1 MRKPIQINLND
12 FFDAAP
18 SVGSIDSLKIGVA
31 LSGGRDS
38 VVLVHVLKQ
47 SGAHIFAVNIE
58 HGIRGESSI
67 SDSRFVKDWCK
78 QQGVDLKAYCV
89 DAPMFCRQHGY
100 TLEQGA
106 RILRYEIF
114 DRLLQ
119 SGECDYIALAHHAGD
134 QTETIFL
141 RILRGTGIKGLV
153 GMRPISGRYIR
164 PLLDYSR
171 EDIDQ
176 YIAEH
181 SLNYVEDESNS
192 DSAYT
197 RNFIREQLAVI
208 RERFP
213 SLDEAAAR
221 LARNAQENESFIEG
235 LVPHPSIVGDEAH
248 IDVSVLD
255 NPLIAKKAVMLAANA
270 VGVYQDIEER
280 HFPIIFGLAAT
291 ENGKRIE
298 LPHGLSV
305 HKQDGALVFAVRNA
319 LDESVSNMD
328 EIPFGEGEFD
338 RFGICAV
345 MMDKP
350 PSSFVGAQY
359 IDVDKL
365 PDGAVFRL
373 RRDGDYICKFGG
385 GTKSLG
391 DFLTDKKIPLRKR
404 GELVVLVVGQEVYA
418 VVGVEISAKVALD
431 KDTKRIC
438 KLTLT
443 ENR

>member
-1 MRKPIQINLND
+1 MRKPIQINLNN
-12 FFDAAP
+12 FFDATP

-38 VVLVHVLKQ
+38 VALAHALKQ
-47 SGAHIFAVNIE
+47 SGARIFAVNIE
-58 HGIRGESSI
+58 HGIRGERSI
-67 SDSRFVKDWCK
+67 SDSSFVKDWCN
-78 QQGVDLKAYCV
+78 QQGIDLKAYSV
-89 DAPMFCRQHGY
+89 DAPMFCKQHGY

-171 EDIDQ
+171 ADIDQ

-181 SLNYVEDESNS
+181 SLEYVDDESNC
-192 DSAYT
+192 DTAYT
-197 RNFIREQLAVI
+197 RNFIREQLAVL

-255 NPLIAKKAVMLAANA
+255 NLLIAKKAVMLAANA

-280 HFPIIFGLAAT
+280 HFPIIFGLAAA

-298 LPHGLSV
+298 LPHELRV
-305 HKQDGALVFAVRNA
+305 HKQDGTLVFSVRNA
-319 LDESVSNMD
+319 LDESVSDTD

-338 RFGICAV
+338 RFGISAV
-345 MMDKP
+345 MTDKT

-365 PDGAVFRL
+365 ADGAVFRL
-373 RRDGDYICKFGG
+373 RREGDYICKFGG

-404 GELVVLVVGQEVYA
+404 GELVVLAVGQEVYA
-418 VVGVEISAKVALD
+418 IVGVEISSKVALD
-431 KDTKRIC
+431 KDTTRIC
-438 KLTLT
+438 KLTLI
-443 ENR
+443 EDK